1 LAASGRPADSGPSS
15 SRTRGTTKGEN
26 ANQPGAPSVI
36 GDFPE
41 AFNAQ
46 RNYPFGRLQDF
57 QRHRVRL
64 WTIRNFELGRVG
76 DISISGLLRVES
88 GQVYSLR
95 ATNQPLTP
103 AQAALLAAYPDAPGS
118 QTVYFG
124 ERGSQ
129 TFPGYGV
136 FDASF
141 NYDIRAVRSLRPWVK
156 LDVFNVFNNL
166 KLVGFNTTVRQ
177 DPASPV
183 DALGL
188 HTGYVLG
195 PSFGQAT
202 SNTNFPHSLGVGSG
216 RTFRMAVG
224 IRF

>member
-1 LAASGRPADSGPSS
+1 KKWTANGFWTVQLKNEGNYE
-15 SRTRGTTKGEN
+15 GEN
-26 ANQPGAPSVI
+26 ANQPGAPSSI

-46 RNYPFGRLQDF
+46 RNFPFGRLQDF

-95 ATNQPLTP
+95 GTNQPVT
-103 AQAALLAAYPDAPGS
+103 AVQAALLAAYPDAPSS

-124 ERGSQ
+124 DRGSQ

-136 FDASF
+136 FDASL
-141 NYDIRAVRSLRPWVK
+141 NYDIRTVRSLRPWLK
-156 LDVFNVFNNL
+156 FDVFNLFNNM
-166 KLVGFNTTVRQ
+166 KLIGYNTAVRQ
-177 DPASPV
+177 DP
-183 DALGL
+183 
-188 HTGYVLG
+188 
-195 PSFGQAT
+195 
-202 SNTNFPHSLGVGSG
+202 
-216 RTFRMAVG
+216 
-224 IRF
+224 